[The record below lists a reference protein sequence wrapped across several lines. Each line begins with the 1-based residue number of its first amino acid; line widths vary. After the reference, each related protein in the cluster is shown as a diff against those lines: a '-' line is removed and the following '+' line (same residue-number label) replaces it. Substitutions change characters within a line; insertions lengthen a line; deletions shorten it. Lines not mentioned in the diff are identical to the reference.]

1 MINMNII
8 ATPIILEN
16 YKNWVIMRKSAYL
29 NCVRDSRR
37 TELKEREFNPK
48 EIIQKAIET
57 EKILWDF
64 GDWIIVDRRF
74 YDVSKLDQYYL

>member
-29 NCVRDSRR
+29 NCIRDSRR
-37 TELKEREFNPK
+37 LEKVERDFNPD
-48 EIIQKAIET
+48 EIIKKAIES

>member
-1 MINMNII
+1 MINMKII

-37 TELKEREFNPK
+37 WETVERDFNPD
-48 EIIQKAIET
+48 EIIKKAIED

-74 YDVSKLDQYYL
+74 YDVSKLDQYYF

>member
-1 MINMNII
+1 MINMRII

-29 NCVRDSRR
+29 NCVKDSMIWETVERD
-37 TELKEREFNPK
+37 FNPD
-48 EIIQKAIET
+48 EIIQKAIED